1 MPACLEWAEEL
12 SKECTEWRDD
22 GSYECSEWRDD
33 GYSECSDWDE
43 DCCDWWPC
51 SWGCKIVSWICVAS
65 VWVSSWVCVGF
76 VWISSFVC
84 IVYIMITTLVC
95 VVWDLV
101 TTIVNAV
108 LVTLESILGWVLS
121 GLAAIIAILLSL
133 PIIGAIIRWLL
144 NFLTAIIWFLIGLP
158 DLILGLLGIRP
169 EKLLRVCPV
178 ILTDERGKPVGNLK
192 HAIDQLQ
199 IAANL
204 MKRECN
210 VRLVPLKPF
219 QYATGLNGAPTV
231 TADWIKVIDRGSH
244 DSDVLD
250 PDCDLSGF
258 GADLGVAGSK
268 FNLLMMVHCFYG
280 AWRRLLGYGAPVSV
294 FFVRSQ
300 QGGAAE
306 GCGMWIVD
314 FITVVGHVMPV
325 SEDFRRVTVH
335 EMGHATNLLHVDG
348 TGDNVMIM
356 PRPSTTNVM
365 DFIFY
370 TWQILLIRASKHVS
384 YF

>member
-1 MPACLEWAEEL
+1 
-12 SKECTEWRDD
+12 
-22 GSYECSEWRDD
+22 
-33 GYSECSDWDE
+33 
-43 DCCDWWPC
+43 
-51 SWGCKIVSWICVAS
+51 
-65 VWVSSWVCVGF
+65 
-76 VWISSFVC
+76 
-84 IVYIMITTLVC
+84 
-95 VVWDLV
+95 
-101 TTIVNAV
+101 
-108 LVTLESILGWVLS
+108 VLS

-365 DFIFY
+365 DFRFY